1 MSQNHIINHIKKNPA
16 KIYLNDYKPSVLTK
30 KFIKLDEYFRRTEKY
45 TEILSPDGIFN
56 IENEKMYKLKPID
69 KEIITHS
76 FENFELLLDDS
87 YFEREIVLSQIPYD
101 NISFAYHRFY
111 YSQEPIGKNTFLIF
125 VIEGVYENNNENKIN
140 DNKDNKD
147 NKDKYLNF
155 TPTNFY
161 FLMNENFDNIL
172 IKKELNVFLSILK

>member
-1 MSQNHIINHIKKNPA
+1 MSQKYIKQNKNPT
-16 KIYLNDYKPSVLTK
+16 KIYLNDCKPSLLTK

-45 TEILSPDGIFN
+45 TEILSPDGIFS

-69 KEIITHS
+69 KEIVTHS
-76 FENFELLLDDS
+76 FENFELLLDNS

-101 NISFAYHRFY
+101 NITFAYHRFY

-125 VIEGVYENNNENKIN
+125 VVEGVYENNNNNNKIN
-140 DNKDNKD
+140 D

-161 FLMNENFDNIL
+161 FLMNEKFDNIL